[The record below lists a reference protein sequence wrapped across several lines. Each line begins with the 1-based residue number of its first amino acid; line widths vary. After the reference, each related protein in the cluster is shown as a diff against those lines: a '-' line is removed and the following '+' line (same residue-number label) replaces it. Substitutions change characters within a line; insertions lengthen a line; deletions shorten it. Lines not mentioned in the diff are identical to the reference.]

1 MAGLFSGGENL
12 LSRNSPAFPYNS
24 PAMPQDDAE
33 SVEGKAQG
41 ATAPLATYFHVH
53 LVSDS
58 TGETLNAMLKATASQ
73 FAHAKPL
80 EHIYAL
86 VRSPKQMEKTL
97 AAIEA
102 APGIVLYTIINPALR
117 RLLEIRCS
125 ELQTPAVSVLDPMLN
140 AFADYLGLEQTKK
153 AGAQHE
159 LDDEYFTRIA
169 ALDYTL
175 SHDDGQM
182 NWDLASADVVL
193 VGVSRT
199 SKTPTCMYLANRGVK
214 AANVPLVPTAD
225 PPPELFEL
233 RKPLIV
239 GLIASPERLAQIRKS
254 RLGGLNADGAADEY
268 SDLDAVRAEVLRA
281 KRLYAKNGWPMIDV
295 TRKSV
300 EETAAAILT
309 KLSARQNR

>member
-1 MAGLFSGGENL
+1 MSDKDSETLEL
-12 LSRNSPAFPYNS
+12 EEDEP
-24 PAMPQDDAE
+24 
-33 SVEGKAQG
+33 
-41 ATAPLATYFHVH
+41 PLATFFHVH

-58 TGETLNAMLKATASQ
+58 TGETLNALLKATTSQ

-86 VRSPKQMEKTL
+86 IRSRRQMEQTL

-102 APGIVLYTIINPALR
+102 APGIVLYTLINQDLR
-117 RLLEIRCS
+117 RMLEIRCN

-140 AFADYLGLEQTKK
+140 AFTDYLGLEQTKK

-159 LDDEYFTRIA
+159 LDDAYFTRIA

-182 NWDLASADVVL
+182 TWDLASADVIL

-214 AANVPLVPTAD
+214 AANVPLVPTAEL
-225 PPPELFEL
+225 PPEIFEL

-239 GLIASPERLAQIRKS
+239 GLVASPERLAQIRKS
-254 RLGGLNADGAADEY
+254 RLGGLNAVGSADDY
-268 SDLDAVRAEVLRA
+268 SDLDTIRAEVLRA
-281 KRLYAKNGWPMIDV
+281 KRLYAKNGWPTIDV

-309 KLSARQNR
+309 KLSARRNR

>member
-1 MAGLFSGGENL
+1 MSDENAEIL
-12 LSRNSPAFPYNS
+12 EE
-24 PAMPQDDAE
+24 DDE
-33 SVEGKAQG
+33 SAR
-41 ATAPLATYFHVH
+41 TAPLATYFHVH

-86 VRSPKQMEKTL
+86 VRSPRQMERTL

-102 APGIVLYTIINPALR
+102 APGIVLYTVINPDLR

-140 AFADYLGLEQTKK
+140 AFTDYLGLEQTKK

-159 LDDEYFTRIA
+159 LNDRYFTRIA

-233 RKPLIV
+233 RKPLVV
-239 GLIASPERLAQIRKS
+239 GLVASPERLAQIRKS
-254 RLGGLNADGAADEY
+254 RLGEINAVGAADEY
-268 SDLDAVRAEVLRA
+268 SDLDTIRAEVLRA
-281 KRLYAKNGWPMIDV
+281 KRLYAKHGWPMINV

>member
-1 MAGLFSGGENL
+1 MATTADITTKE
-12 LSRNSPAFPYNS
+12 RKPRRTEP
-24 PAMPQDDAE
+24 
-33 SVEGKAQG
+33 V
-41 ATAPLATYFHVH
+41 ATFFHVH

-58 TGETLNAMLKATASQ
+58 TGETLNAMLKATTSQ
-73 FAHAKPL
+73 FAAAKPL

-86 VRSPKQMEKTL
+86 IRSRSQMEKTL
-97 AAIEA
+97 AEIEA
-102 APGIVLYTIINPALR
+102 SPGIVLYTVINPELR

-125 ELQTPAVSVLDPMLN
+125 ELQTPAISVLDPLLN
-140 AFADYLGLEQTKK
+140 AFKDYLGLEQTAR

-159 LDDEYFTRIA
+159 LNDAYFRRIG

-182 NWDLASADVVL
+182 TWDLETADVVL

-214 AANVPLVPTAD
+214 AANIPLVPTAD
-225 PPPELFEL
+225 PPPELFGL

-239 GLIASPERLAQIRKS
+239 GLVASPERLSQIRES
-254 RLGGLNADGAADEY
+254 RLGGMNAEGAADEY
-268 SDLDAVRAEVLRA
+268 SDLDQIRQEVLRA
-281 KRLYAKNGWPMIDV
+281 KRLFAKHRWPTIDV

-309 KLSARQNR
+309 KLSARQNQ

>member
-1 MAGLFSGGENL
+1 MVSEAIDQEDTAQT
-12 LSRNSPAFPYNS
+12 SPKELVASF
-24 PAMPQDDAE
+24 
-33 SVEGKAQG
+33 
-41 ATAPLATYFHVH
+41 FHVH

-73 FAHAKPL
+73 YSVARPI

-86 VRSPKQMEKTL
+86 VRSRNQLEQAL
-97 AAIEA
+97 AEIEA
-102 APGIVLYTIINPALR
+102 APGLVLYTIINPELR

-125 ELQTPAVSVLDPMLN
+125 ELQTPAVPVLDPLLD
-140 AFADYLGLEQTKK
+140 AFADYLGLQKSLRT
-153 AGAQHE
+153 GAQHD
-159 LDDEYFTRIA
+159 LDDDYFKRIE

-175 SHDDGQM
+175 AHDDGQM
-182 NWDLASADVVL
+182 TWDLEGADVVL

-199 SKTPTCMYLANRGVK
+199 SKTPTCMYLANRGIK

-225 PPPELFEL
+225 PPEELLSL
-233 RKPLIV
+233 RKPLVV
-239 GLIASPERLAQIRKS
+239 GLVAAPERLAQIRHS
-254 RLGGLNADGAADEY
+254 RLGGMNAESIEDY
-268 SDLDAVRAEVLRA
+268 SDIETVRAEVLRA
-281 KRLYAKNGWPMIDV
+281 RRLFAKNRWPTIDV